1 MVMSHVTPHVELA
14 VAAHPVKLV
23 NFVEENFIIAVSL
36 VYIWADF
43 VGLLH
48 FDLHNFLRFDV

>member
-1 MVMSHVTPHVELA
+1 MVKSHVTPHTELA

-23 NFVEENFIIAVSL
+23 NFVEGNFTIVVSL

-43 VGLLH
+43 VRLLD
-48 FDLHNFLRFDV
+48 FV